1 MIFTYRDNR
10 KNWEVLNVKVL
21 VVNCGSSSI
30 KYQVFDMTNES
41 VLAKGLVDRVGI
53 PGTTLEHKPT
63 GKDEVVIK
71 KDLPDHTEG
80 MKLVLEVLV
89 NEEYGVIKD
98 MNEIGAVGHRVVHGG
113 ETFANSVVIDDNV
126 KKVIRD
132 CFDIAP
138 LHNPPNLMGIEACQ
152 ALMPNVP
159 HVAVFD
165 TAFHQTMEPANY
177 LYALPY
183 DVYEKY
189 HVRRYGFHGTSH
201 YYVSHRAAELLGK
214 PYEECKIITLHLGN
228 GASMAAI
235 KDGKVVDT
243 TMGFTPLEGL
253 VMGTRSGDLDP
264 AIVFFLM
271 EKLGMNA
278 QEANNYFNKKS
289 GMLGLSGVSND
300 LRDILEAANSGNER
314 AKLALQVY
322 YNRVKGYIGK
332 FIAKL
337 NGCDCLVFTAG
348 VGENGYDVREAICS
362 DLDFFGIKMDTE
374 KNKVRGKEVDVSAED
389 SKVKIFVIPTN
400 EELVIARDTY
410 KLSK

>member
-1 MIFTYRDNR
+1 M
-10 KNWEVLNVKVL
+10 KVL
-21 VVNCGSSSI
+21 VVNAGSSSI
-30 KYQVFDMTNES
+30 KYQVFDMTDES

-53 PGTTLEHKPT
+53 PGTTLEHKPA

-89 NEEYGVIKD
+89 NPEYGCIKSMD
-98 MNEIGAVGHRVVHGG
+98 EIGAVGHRVVHGG
-113 ETFANSVVIDDNV
+113 EEFAKSVVVDDYV

-165 TAFHQTMEPANY
+165 TAFHQTMEPANF

-183 DVYEKY
+183 EAYEKY
-189 HVRRYGFHGTSH
+189 KVRRYGFHGTSH
-201 YYVSHRAAELLGK
+201 FYVSHRAAEMLGK
-214 PYEECKIITLHLGN
+214 PYEQCKIINLHLGN

-243 TMGFTPLEGL
+243 SMGFTPLEGL
-253 VMGTRSGDLDP
+253 VMGTRSGDIDP

-271 EKLGMNA
+271 EKLNMNA

-300 LRDILEAANSGNER
+300 LRDILEAASSGNER
-314 AKLALQVY
+314 AQVALEVY
-322 YNRVKGYIGK
+322 YNRVKGYIGNY
-332 FIAKL
+332 IAKL

-348 VGENGYDVREAICS
+348 VGENGYDVREKICEN
-362 DLDFFGIKMDTE
+362 LDYLGIKLDPE
-374 KNKVRGKEVDVSAED
+374 KNKVRGKEVDVAAED
-389 SKVKIFVIPTN
+389 SKVRIFVIPTN

-410 KLSK
+410 NLAKAQ

>member
-1 MIFTYRDNR
+1 M
-10 KNWEVLNVKVL
+10 KVL
-21 VVNCGSSSI
+21 VVNAGSSSI
-30 KYQVFDMTNES
+30 KYQVFDMTTET

-53 PGTTLEHKPT
+53 PGTTLEHKPA

-80 MKLVLEVLV
+80 MRLVLEVLT
-89 NEEYGVIKD
+89 NEEYGVIKSMD
-98 MNEIGAVGHRVVHGG
+98 EIGAVGHRVVHGG
-113 ETFANSVVIDDNV
+113 ESFAQSVIIDDHV

-183 DVYEKY
+183 EVYEKY

-201 YYVSHRAAELLGK
+201 YYVSHRAADMLGK

-235 KDGKVVDT
+235 KNGKVVDT

-253 VMGTRSGDLDP
+253 VMGTRSGDIDP
-264 AIVFFLM
+264 AIVFYLM
-271 EKLGMNA
+271 EKLGMDTK
-278 QEANNYFNKKS
+278 EANNYFNKKC

-300 LRDILEAANSGNER
+300 LRDILEAAKSGNYR
-314 AKLALQVY
+314 AQIALEVY
-322 YNRVKGYIGK
+322 YNRVKGYIGNY
-332 FIAKL
+332 IAKL

-348 VGENGYDVREAICS
+348 VGENGWDIRENICK
-362 DLDFFGIKMDTE
+362 DLDYLGIKIDPE
-374 KNKVRGKEVDVSAED
+374 KNKVRGKEVDVAAED
-389 SKVKIFVIPTN
+389 SKVRIFVIPTN

-410 KLSK
+410 RLAQGK